1 MSAAEEET
9 TPKAPKRDAMGNIK
23 QPTKRSKESMGEE
36 KIGSALKSL
45 DNMRVIIDLLDNV
58 KDFIGATAT
67 ATDTDD
73 DSKSKVV
80 NEAFDLSKKTLKE
93 HIDTVSKLLNNTK
106 EMNNANRVHLK
117 LTKKDKYLAQNAKL
131 ENQRKMRENPV
142 EALTSAINTAKDCI
156 NKIGKHE
163 ETMATAKV
171 VNKERPSEKSSE
183 TPSET
188 PSKPSKP
195 SKKKKTDGQQQQQEE
210 EPEEV
215 VEIHL
220 PTPTNGFIYQT
231 YEAVETLKDLEA
243 NIESLSG
250 TKNKNMQR
258 RFKRKYK
265 DEMISKGYVPVKKS
279 ALNDFAATYAAREN
293 APAPPPFWNMKGRRE
308 YISLDVLRAK
318 AIAHNERTGEQWTRD
333 HTVAAIYE
341 VKKAKAIEDGKDPA
355 KVAGPEKKTVD
366 AYHAALKN
374 SVDQRVENISV

>member
-1 MSAAEEET
+1 MSSHNNEIVSIHGNMSAAEEET
-9 TPKAPKRDAMGNIK
+9 TPKARNIK
-23 QPTKRSKESMGEE
+23 PTKRSKESMGEE

-58 KDFIGATAT
+58 KDFIGATTA

-131 ENQRKMRENPV
+131 ENQRKMREHPV

-171 VNKERPSEKSSE
+171 VNKE

-188 PSKPSKP
+188 PSK
-195 SKKKKTDGQQQQQEE
+195 KKKSDEQQQQEE
-210 EPEEV
+210 PEE

-220 PTPTNGFIYQT
+220 PAPTNGFIYQT

-341 VKKAKAIEDGKDPA
+341 VKKAKALEDGKDPT

-374 SVDQRVENISV
+374 SLDQQVENISV

>member
-1 MSAAEEET
+1 MNMSAAEEET
-9 TPKAPKRDAMGNIK
+9 SPKAPKRDAMGNLK
-23 QPTKRSKESMGEE
+23 PTIKRSKESMGEE

-67 ATDTDD
+67 ATDTDDD

-171 VNKERPSEKSSE
+171 VNKE

-188 PSKPSKP
+188 PSK
-195 SKKKKTDGQQQQQEE
+195 KKKKTDNQQQQQEE

-258 RFKRKYK
+258 RFKRRYK
-265 DEMISKGYVPVKKS
+265 DEMINKGYVPVKKS

-318 AIAHNERTGEQWTRD
+318 AIAHNERTGEKWTRD

-341 VKKAKAIEDGKDPA
+341 VKKAKALEDGKDPT

-374 SVDQRVENISV
+374 SVDQQVENISV

>member
-1 MSAAEEET
+1 
-9 TPKAPKRDAMGNIK
+9 MGK
-23 QPTKRSKESMGEE
+23 PTKRSKESMGEE

-58 KDFIGATAT
+58 KDFIGATTA

-131 ENQRKMRENPV
+131 ENLRKMREHPV

-171 VNKERPSEKSSE
+171 VNKE

-188 PSKPSKP
+188 PSK
-195 SKKKKTDGQQQQQEE
+195 KKKTDEQQQQEE
-210 EPEEV
+210 PEE

-220 PTPTNGFIYQT
+220 PAPTNGFIYQT

-258 RFKRKYK
+258 RFKRRYK
-265 DEMISKGYVPVKKS
+265 DEMINKGYVPVKKS

-341 VKKAKAIEDGKDPA
+341 VKKAKALEDGKDPT

-374 SVDQRVENISV
+374 SLDQQVENISV